1 MKINIFLKWRMDI
14 TLVLHSNLRIK
25 YVLLEG
31 MITQITIKCK
41 ESIHNCLIKIKL
53 LLEVAKNTLYDT
65 IY

>member
-1 MKINIFLKWRMDI
+1 M
-14 TLVLHSNLRIK
+14 VLHSNLRIK